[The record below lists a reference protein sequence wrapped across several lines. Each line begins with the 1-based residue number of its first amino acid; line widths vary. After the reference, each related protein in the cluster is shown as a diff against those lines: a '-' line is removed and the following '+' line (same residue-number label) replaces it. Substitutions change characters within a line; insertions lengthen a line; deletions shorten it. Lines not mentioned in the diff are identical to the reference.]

1 MKGVFPRHHVGLS
14 SAARVTRSRT
24 SHTHDTLGTCATR
37 VLPSSFPINHALC
50 ARRPFPKAS
59 PPDPFESFIRDRSDR
74 PAVVSSESHR
84 LSVSMVDVEMIEGT
98 ASVSPVAPTGTV
110 DAEQTQV
117 PGGKTFVPTRN
128 TGDGVAPNDDA
139 LAFAKRKA
147 SLGHNKRAASS
158 AAAKRR
164 AAVSGADGD
173 DERDG
178 GDDDVIDEKDA
189 SDDDADD
196 DADDNGDDAK
206 EKTSAAPK
214 KHLKTLKG
222 DSSFIHYG
230 GDCYVQST
238 QRPGGGTYDLVFQLY
253 DENAEYYPFAN
264 TDARGLYAPGKEA
277 ALLRSKGS

>member
-1 MKGVFPRHHVGLS
+1 
-14 SAARVTRSRT
+14 
-24 SHTHDTLGTCATR
+24 
-37 VLPSSFPINHALC
+37 
-50 ARRPFPKAS
+50 
-59 PPDPFESFIRDRSDR
+59 
-74 PAVVSSESHR
+74 
-84 LSVSMVDVEMIEGT
+84 MIEGT

-178 GDDDVIDEKDA
+178 GDDDAIDEKDA
-189 SDDDADD
+189 SDD